1 MTRRSTVFGL
11 GISLGGAALL
21 GYAVKLQF
29 SGPSACDVCA
39 RPLHEHGKVTATID
53 GKKLVCCCPACAL
66 WEPQQSGRPV
76 RILELT
82 AYDTGAR
89 LKPEDA
95 YIVVSSDVNL
105 CIRADHMLA
114 DSYKQPDRLD
124 FDRCS
129 PSMIAFSRQEA
140 ADAFFRQHGGTV
152 VRFSQLMAGYR
163 A

>member
-21 GYAVKLQF
+21 GYAAKLQF
-29 SGPSACDVCA
+29 SGPATCDVCM
-39 RPLHEHGKVTATID
+39 RPLHDHGKVTAAID
-53 GKKLVCCCPACAL
+53 GKDAVCCCLACAL
-66 WEPQQSGRPV
+66 WTHEQSGRPV
-76 RILELT
+76 RILTLT

-95 YIVVSSDVNL
+95 HIVVSSDVNL
-105 CIRADHMLA
+105 CLRGDRVLA

-129 PSMIAFSRQEA
+129 PSMIPFARQDA
-140 ADAFFRQHGGTV
+140 ADAFSRQHGGTV
-152 VRFSQLMAGYR
+152 VGFSSLMAGYR